1 MPSVRRSSHQSD
13 RPTKF
18 LFILRSVD
26 VRLIARSEFGHLLTV
41 PENIRVDNPHYEKRG
56 SNCVCGSSLLRN
68 NKCRHPSEW
77 MTRDILLLERL
88 KVIGSKSRVGIQ
100 LTFPHLRNRVTNF
113 VHLHLINWWCNFWEK
128 NDKISTKWQLKIVKV
143 GNTVKTFSSW
153 IEIESERNSFWLRF
167 YSHFSD
173 NFWFPDLEK
182 NISPFGKNRPICLP
196 KTKA

>member
-1 MPSVRRSSHQSD
+1 MCLRSVRRSSHQFV
-13 RPTKF
+13 RRTKF

-100 LTFPHLRNRVTNF
+100 LTFPHLRNSVTNLF
-113 VHLHLINWWCNFWEK
+113 AHFIFGSLVKRFFLDK
-128 NDKISTKWQLKIVKV
+128 NAKIHNLPI
-143 GNTVKTFSSW
+143 GN
-153 IEIESERNSFWLRF
+153 
-167 YSHFSD
+167 
-173 NFWFPDLEK
+173 
-182 NISPFGKNRPICLP
+182 
-196 KTKA
+196 

>member
-100 LTFPHLRNRVTNF
+100 LTFPHLRNSVTNLF
-113 VHLHLINWWCNFWEK
+113 CAFLLWLISDVIFWTKTPKDITNWHLRNCQSLEHCK
-128 NDKISTKWQLKIVKV
+128 KIS
-143 GNTVKTFSSW
+143 S
-153 IEIESERNSFWLRF
+153 
-167 YSHFSD
+167 
-173 NFWFPDLEK
+173 
-182 NISPFGKNRPICLP
+182 
-196 KTKA
+196 